1 MFFCR
6 SEMKKN
12 LSGSLN
18 SKYWKFINCSFC
30 IYYEPKWDSTNVESY
45 IFYIVHLKI
54 FNCIQYSFV
63 GKKNLQWKAIHL
75 WHAFQY
81 LKILCLKYHGVILD
95 AGRIKTGNLLIFL
108 KIFLSQN
115 IFYFLFPRITL
126 SMSVKIFVNRHHLS
140 HRNQNKHT

>member
-1 MFFCR
+1 MFFSR
-6 SEMKKN
+6 SEMKK
-12 LSGSLN
+12 LIRVVKLEIL
-18 SKYWKFINCSFC
+18 KVYQLFILYLLWTKMRFG
-30 IYYEPKWDSTNVESY
+30 
-45 IFYIVHLKI
+45 IFYIVHQKI

-126 SMSVKIFVNRHHLS
+126 SMSVKILVNRHHLS
-140 HRNQNKHT
+140 HINQNKHT